1 MVVVVVVQIVSDQR
15 GCCFWMMILMI
26 LILIDRS
33 TQTGR
38 LMIERDH
45 VAWTV
50 RLIAPYYEIQV
61 GVRIKYS
68 GESDHIVHR
77 SRGRLCIGRI

>member
-1 MVVVVVVQIVSDQR
+1 
-15 GCCFWMMILMI
+15 
-26 LILIDRS
+26 
-33 TQTGR
+33 
-38 LMIERDH
+38 MIERDH

-77 SRGRLCIGRI
+77 SRGRLCIDRI